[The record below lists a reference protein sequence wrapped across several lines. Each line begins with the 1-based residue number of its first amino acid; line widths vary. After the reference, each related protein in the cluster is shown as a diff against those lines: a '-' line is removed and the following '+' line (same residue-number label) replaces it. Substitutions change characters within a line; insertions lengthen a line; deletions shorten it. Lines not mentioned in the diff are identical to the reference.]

1 MMFHG
6 VHGDFRWLEAS
17 SHTLPDVVRVCPDA
31 VAGKNLVI
39 TLFDSGPLE
48 PTPLQI
54 EQGWRVLDSAVYV
67 PPVENPP
74 TLPSGDCDEWYLFE
88 PPAKGDESASADR
101 NEPTPESRD
110 FEVFIAHKWF
120 TLGPASSSKTQA
132 KTRWDLKRLQHIFW
146 QQMETLRPESY
157 LACGHRLIFVTRNAD
172 YFSRVLRGLSSEAKA
187 QARGR

>member
-31 VAGKNLVI
+31 FAGKNLVI

-67 PPVENPP
+67 PAVENPA
-74 TLPSGDCDEWYLFE
+74 TLPSGDCDEWYLFDST
-88 PPAKGDESASADR
+88 PADL
-101 NEPTPESRD
+101 D
-110 FEVFIAHKWF
+110 FEVFIAYKWF

-146 QQMETLRPESY
+146 QQMATLRPESY